1 MTRYAKTI
9 EKPPSANLRVLRAS
23 ASIILPVLALGP
35 MLTGCAH
42 LGQRIEQVQV
52 PEGAPSVE
60 AILGGLA
67 ENEAHIDHFW
77 AKGRFVLKTPELDAV
92 YSLPQSS
99 ISFRRPADLF
109 VEGRKYT
116 APVLRLTCSDEEF
129 LIELPTEKQYLHRTR
144 GEALPGVSFSVTPL
158 DVAQEM
164 FLPEGWDKLAP
175 NRVRIEQFDAK
186 ENTAV
191 LVVLSKGLRKQPIR
205 RLWVQGVPWVVT
217 RNERL
222 DPKSG
227 ACVAETTKSDYRVE
241 DGVRFPA
248 VIESKFPEQ
257 NAEMRLELRSFDLT
271 RTPEDADFDIG
282 TKIKDL
288 RTRDYQEVEYRA
300 GEGQ

>member
-1 MTRYAKTI
+1 MSRCRCFAVWAMGLT
-9 EKPPSANLRVLRAS
+9 
-23 ASIILPVLALGP
+23 
-35 MLTGCAH
+35 LTGCVH
-42 LGQRIEQVQV
+42 LGQRFEQVQA

-67 ENEAHIDHFW
+67 ENEAHIEHFL
-77 AKGRFVLKTPELDAV
+77 AKGKFFLKTPELDAV

-99 ISFRRPADLF
+99 ISFRRPADLY
-109 VEGRKYT
+109 VEGRRYT
-116 APVLRLTCSDEEF
+116 VPALRLTCSEEEF

-144 GEALPGVSFSVTPL
+144 GESLPGVSFSVTPL

-164 FLPEGWDKLAP
+164 FLPEGWDRLAP
-175 NRVRIEQFDAK
+175 SRVRIEQFDAK

-241 DGVRFPA
+241 NGVRFPA
-248 VIESKFPEQ
+248 AIDSKFPEQ
-257 NAEMRLELRSFDLT
+257 NAEMRIELRSFDLT
-271 RTPEDADFDIG
+271 KTPEDAEFDIG
-282 TKIKDL
+282 AKLKDL
-288 RTRDYQEVEYRA
+288 GTRDYQEVEYRA